1 MNLRDLEYF
10 YQLAKLKSYT
20 AAAQYFQVS
29 QPTITYAIKR
39 LEKELG
45 CDLVIKDP
53 SHRSAAL
60 TLQGDIFQSHVEDV
74 LLQIKTAVNEVHQS
88 LNPMMAVG
96 LPPIIC
102 NYLLTELLHK
112 NESIAPFSQVKAVRG
127 GSNSLMMKLL
137 DGQLDFSLLGSLAPL
152 KNDQL
157 IIHSLFKKDFYVVL
171 SPKHPLANQ
180 KELSFQDILYEKF
193 ILLDEHNI
201 HLTAFNQLNHRYHD
215 QASIL
220 FKIDD
225 VSVIKQMVAENMG
238 ISLLSDIA
246 LTSGSDQLVKVP
258 LAEQDRI
265 SFYVSYAHSR
275 HAILSKEAKD
285 LVRLIEKIS

>member
-1 MNLRDLEYF
+1 MD
-10 YQLAKLKSYT
+10 
-20 AAAQYFQVS
+20 
-29 QPTITYAIKR
+29 
-39 LEKELG
+39 

-53 SHRSAAL
+53 SHRTAEL

-88 LNPMMAVG
+88 LNPMTTVG
-96 LPPIIC
+96 FPPIIC
-102 NYLLTELLHK
+102 NYILTELLEQ
-112 NESIAPFSQVKAVRG
+112 NENLEPFSQVKAIRG

-137 DGQLDFSLLGSLAPL
+137 DGQIDFSLLGSLAPL

-157 IIHSLFKKDFYVVL
+157 VIRQLFKKDFYVVL
-171 SPKHPLANQ
+171 SKNHPLAKQ
-180 KELSFQDILYEKF
+180 KELSFQDILFEKF

-215 QASIL
+215 QASVL

-246 LTSGSDQLVKVP
+246 LASDSDQLIKIP
-258 LAEQDRI
+258 LSKEDSI
-265 SFYVSYAHSR
+265 TFYVSYAHSK
-275 HAILSKEAKD
+275 HAVLSDETEKLID
-285 LVRLIEKIS
+285 LIEKVS

>member
-10 YQLAKLKSYT
+10 YQLGKLKSYT
-20 AAAQYFQVS
+20 GAAQYFKVS
-29 QPTITYAIKR
+29 QPTISYAIKR

-45 CDLVIKDP
+45 CDLIIKDP
-53 SHRSAAL
+53 SHRTAEL

-88 LNPMMAVG
+88 LKPMMTVG
-96 LPPIIC
+96 FPPIIG
-102 NYLLTELLHK
+102 NYVLTELLQK
-112 NESIAPFSQVKAVRG
+112 NEELTPFSKVKAIRG

-137 DGQLDFSLLGSLAPL
+137 DGQIDFSLLGSLAPI
-152 KNDQL
+152 KNDLLVIKQ
-157 IIHSLFKKDFYVVL
+157 LFKKEFYVVL
-171 SPKHPLANQ
+171 SKNHPLADR
-180 KELSFQDILYEKF
+180 KELAFQDILSENF
-193 ILLDEHNI
+193 ILLDEHNM

-215 QASIL
+215 QANIL

-246 LTSGSDQLVKVP
+246 LSSDSDQLVKIP
-258 LAEQDRI
+258 LAKEDRI
-265 SFYVSYAHSR
+265 SFYVSYAHSK
-275 HAILSKEAKD
+275 HAGLSKEIKQ
-285 LVRLIEKIS
+285 LITLIEKVS

>member
-10 YQLAKLKSYT
+10 YQLGKLKSYT
-20 AAAQYFQVS
+20 GAAQYFKVS
-29 QPTITYAIKR
+29 QPTISYAIKR
-39 LEKELG
+39 LETELG
-45 CDLVIKDP
+45 CDLIIKDP
-53 SHRSAAL
+53 SHRTAEL
-60 TLQGDIFQSHVEDV
+60 TFQGDIFQSHVEDV

-88 LNPMMAVG
+88 LNPMMTVG
-96 LPPIIC
+96 FPPIIC
-102 NYLLTELLHK
+102 NYILTELLEQ
-112 NESIAPFSQVKAVRG
+112 NENLEPFSQVKAIRG
-127 GSNSLMMKLL
+127 GSRSLMMKLL
-137 DGQLDFSLLGSLAPL
+137 NGQIDFSLLGSLTPL

-157 IIHSLFKKDFYVVL
+157 VIHQLFTKDFYVVL
-171 SPKHPLANQ
+171 SKNHPLANK
-180 KELSFQDILYEKF
+180 KELSFQEILFEKF

-215 QASIL
+215 QASVL

-225 VSVIKQMVAENMG
+225 VSVIKQMVSENMG

>member
-1 MNLRDLEYF
+1 MD
-10 YQLAKLKSYT
+10 
-20 AAAQYFQVS
+20 
-29 QPTITYAIKR
+29 
-39 LEKELG
+39 

-53 SHRSAAL
+53 SHRTAEL

-88 LNPMMAVG
+88 LNPMTTVG
-96 LPPIIC
+96 FPPIIC
-102 NYLLTELLHK
+102 NYILTELLEQ
-112 NESIAPFSQVKAVRG
+112 NENLEPFSQVKAIRG

-137 DGQLDFSLLGSLAPL
+137 DGQIDFSLLGSLAPL

-157 IIHSLFKKDFYVVL
+157 VIRQLFKKDFYVVL
-171 SPKHPLANQ
+171 SKNHPLAKQ
-180 KELSFQDILYEKF
+180 KELSFQDILFEKF

-215 QASIL
+215 QASVL

-246 LTSGSDQLVKVP
+246 LTSDSDQLVK
-258 LAEQDRI
+258 I
-265 SFYVSYAHSR
+265 SLVKEDSITFYVSYAHSK
-275 HAILSKEAKD
+275 HAVLSEETKKLID
-285 LVRLIEKIS
+285 LIEKVS

>member
-10 YQLAKLKSYT
+10 YQLGKLKSYT
-20 AAAQYFQVS
+20 GAAQYFKVS
-29 QPTITYAIKR
+29 QPTISYAIKR
-39 LEKELG
+39 LETELG
-45 CDLVIKDP
+45 CDLIIKDP
-53 SHRSAAL
+53 SHRTAEL

-88 LNPMMAVG
+88 LNPMMIVG
-96 LPPIIC
+96 FPPIIC
-102 NYLLTELLHK
+102 NYILTELLEQ
-112 NESIAPFSQVKAVRG
+112 NENLEPFSQVKAIRG
-127 GSNSLMMKLL
+127 GSRSLMMKLL
-137 DGQLDFSLLGSLAPL
+137 NGQIDFSLLGSLTPL

-157 IIHSLFKKDFYVVL
+157 VIHQLFTKDFYVVL
-171 SPKHPLANQ
+171 SKNHPLANK
-180 KELSFQDILYEKF
+180 KELSFQEILFEKF

-215 QASIL
+215 QASVL

-225 VSVIKQMVAENMG
+225 VSVIKQMVSENMG

>member
-10 YQLAKLKSYT
+10 YQLGKLKSYT
-20 AAAQYFQVS
+20 GAAQYFKVS
-29 QPTITYAIKR
+29 QPTISYAIKR
-39 LEKELG
+39 LETELG
-45 CDLVIKDP
+45 CDLIIKDP
-53 SHRSAAL
+53 SHRTAEL

-88 LNPMMAVG
+88 LNSMMTVG
-96 LPPIIC
+96 FPPIIC
-102 NYLLTELLHK
+102 NYILTELLEQ
-112 NESIAPFSQVKAVRG
+112 NENLEPFSQVKAIRG
-127 GSNSLMMKLL
+127 GSRSLMMKLL
-137 DGQLDFSLLGSLAPL
+137 NGQIDFSLLGSLTPL

-157 IIHSLFKKDFYVVL
+157 VIHQLFTKDFYVVL
-171 SPKHPLANQ
+171 SKNHPLANK
-180 KELSFQDILYEKF
+180 KELSFQEILFEKF

-215 QASIL
+215 QASVL

-225 VSVIKQMVAENMG
+225 VSVIKQMVSENMG

>member
-1 MNLRDLEYF
+1 MD
-10 YQLAKLKSYT
+10 
-20 AAAQYFQVS
+20 
-29 QPTITYAIKR
+29 
-39 LEKELG
+39 

-53 SHRSAAL
+53 SHRTAEL

-88 LNPMMAVG
+88 LNPMTTVG
-96 LPPIIC
+96 FPPIIC
-102 NYLLTELLHK
+102 NYILTELLEQ
-112 NESIAPFSQVKAVRG
+112 NENLEPFSQVKAIRG

-137 DGQLDFSLLGSLAPL
+137 DGQIDFSLLGSLAPL

-157 IIHSLFKKDFYVVL
+157 VIRQLFKKDFYVVL
-171 SPKHPLANQ
+171 SKNHPLAKQ
-180 KELSFQDILYEKF
+180 KELSFQDILFEKF

-215 QASIL
+215 QASVL

-238 ISLLSDIA
+238 ISLLSDISLA
-246 LTSGSDQLVKVP
+246 SDSDKLIKIP
-258 LAEQDRI
+258 LSKEDSI
-265 SFYVSYAHSR
+265 TFYVSYAHSK
-275 HAILSKEAKD
+275 HAVLSDETEKLID
-285 LVRLIEKIS
+285 LIEKVS

>member
-10 YQLAKLKSYT
+10 YQLGKLKSYT
-20 AAAQYFQVS
+20 GAAQYFKVS
-29 QPTITYAIKR
+29 QPTISYAIKR
-39 LEKELG
+39 LETELG
-45 CDLVIKDP
+45 CDLIIKDP
-53 SHRSAAL
+53 SHRTAEL

-88 LNPMMAVG
+88 LNPMMTVG
-96 LPPIIC
+96 FPPIIC
-102 NYLLTELLHK
+102 NYILTELLEQ
-112 NESIAPFSQVKAVRG
+112 NENLEPFSQVKAIRG
-127 GSNSLMMKLL
+127 GSRSLMMKLL
-137 DGQLDFSLLGSLAPL
+137 NGQIDFSLLGSLTPL

-157 IIHSLFKKDFYVVL
+157 VIHQLFTKDFYVVL
-171 SPKHPLANQ
+171 SKNHPLANK
-180 KELSFQDILYEKF
+180 KELSFQEILFEKF

-215 QASIL
+215 QASVL

-225 VSVIKQMVAENMG
+225 VSVIKQMVSENMG

-285 LVRLIEKIS
+285 LIRLIEKIS

>member
-10 YQLAKLKSYT
+10 YQLGKLKSYT
-20 AAAQYFQVS
+20 GAAQYFKVS
-29 QPTITYAIKR
+29 QPTISYAIKR
-39 LEKELG
+39 LETELG
-45 CDLVIKDP
+45 CDLIIKDP
-53 SHRSAAL
+53 SHRTAEL

-88 LNPMMAVG
+88 LNPMMTVG
-96 LPPIIC
+96 FPPIIC
-102 NYLLTELLHK
+102 NYILTELLEQ
-112 NESIAPFSQVKAVRG
+112 NENLEPFSQVKAIRG
-127 GSNSLMMKLL
+127 GSRSLMMKLL
-137 DGQLDFSLLGSLAPL
+137 NGQIDFSLLGSLTPL

-157 IIHSLFKKDFYVVL
+157 VIHQLFTKDFYVVL
-171 SPKHPLANQ
+171 SKNHPLANK
-180 KELSFQDILYEKF
+180 KELSFQEILFEKF

-215 QASIL
+215 QASVL

-225 VSVIKQMVAENMG
+225 VSVIKQMVSENMG

>member
-10 YQLAKLKSYT
+10 YQLGKLKSYT
-20 AAAQYFQVS
+20 GAAQYFKVS
-29 QPTITYAIKR
+29 QPTISYAIKR
-39 LEKELG
+39 LETELG
-45 CDLVIKDP
+45 CDLIIKDP
-53 SHRSAAL
+53 SHRTAEL

-88 LNPMMAVG
+88 LNPMMTVG
-96 LPPIIC
+96 FPPIIC
-102 NYLLTELLHK
+102 NYILTELLEQ
-112 NESIAPFSQVKAVRG
+112 NENLEPFSQVKAIRG
-127 GSNSLMMKLL
+127 GSRSLMMKLL
-137 DGQLDFSLLGSLAPL
+137 NGQIDFSLLGSLIPL

-157 IIHSLFKKDFYVVL
+157 VIHQLFTKDFYVVL
-171 SPKHPLANQ
+171 SKNHPLANK
-180 KELSFQDILYEKF
+180 KELSFQEILFEKF

-215 QASIL
+215 QASVL

-225 VSVIKQMVAENMG
+225 VSVIKQMVSENMG

>member
-10 YQLAKLKSYT
+10 YQLGKLKSYT
-20 AAAQYFQVS
+20 GAAQYFKVS
-29 QPTITYAIKR
+29 QPTISYAIKR
-39 LEKELG
+39 LETELG
-45 CDLVIKDP
+45 CDLIIKDP
-53 SHRSAAL
+53 SHRTAEL

-88 LNPMMAVG
+88 LNPMMTVG
-96 LPPIIC
+96 FPPIIC
-102 NYLLTELLHK
+102 NYIMTELLEQ
-112 NESIAPFSQVKAVRG
+112 NENLEPFSQVKAIRG
-127 GSNSLMMKLL
+127 GSRSLMMKLL
-137 DGQLDFSLLGSLAPL
+137 NGQIDFSLLGSLTPL

-157 IIHSLFKKDFYVVL
+157 VIHQLFTKDFYVVL
-171 SPKHPLANQ
+171 SKNHPLANK
-180 KELSFQDILYEKF
+180 KELSFQEILFEKF

-215 QASIL
+215 QASVL

-225 VSVIKQMVAENMG
+225 VSVIKQMVSENMG

>member
-10 YQLAKLKSYT
+10 YQLGKLKSYT
-20 AAAQYFQVS
+20 GAAQYFKVS
-29 QPTITYAIKR
+29 QPTISYAIKR
-39 LEKELG
+39 LETELG
-45 CDLVIKDP
+45 CDLIIKDP
-53 SHRSAAL
+53 SHRTAEL

-88 LNPMMAVG
+88 LNPMMTVG
-96 LPPIIC
+96 FPPIIC
-102 NYLLTELLHK
+102 NYILTELLEQ
-112 NESIAPFSQVKAVRG
+112 NENLEPFSQVKAIRG
-127 GSNSLMMKLL
+127 GSRSLMMKLL
-137 DGQLDFSLLGSLAPL
+137 NGQIDFSLLASLTPL

-157 IIHSLFKKDFYVVL
+157 VIHQLFTKDFYVVL
-171 SPKHPLANQ
+171 SKNHPLANK
-180 KELSFQDILYEKF
+180 KELSFQEILFEKF

-215 QASIL
+215 QASVL

-225 VSVIKQMVAENMG
+225 VSVIKQMVSENMG

>member
-10 YQLAKLKSYT
+10 YQLGKLKSYT
-20 AAAQYFQVS
+20 GAAQYFKVS
-29 QPTITYAIKR
+29 QPTISYAIKR
-39 LEKELG
+39 LETELG
-45 CDLVIKDP
+45 CDLIIKDP
-53 SHRSAAL
+53 SHRTAEL

-88 LNPMMAVG
+88 LNPMMTVG
-96 LPPIIC
+96 FPPIIC
-102 NYLLTELLHK
+102 NYILTELLEQ
-112 NESIAPFSQVKAVRG
+112 NENLEPFSQVKAIRG
-127 GSNSLMMKLL
+127 GSRSLMMKLL
-137 DGQLDFSLLGSLAPL
+137 NGQIDFSLLGSLTPL

-157 IIHSLFKKDFYVVL
+157 VIHQLFTKDFYVVL
-171 SPKHPLANQ
+171 SKNHPLANK
-180 KELSFQDILYEKF
+180 KELSFQEILFEKF

-215 QASIL
+215 QASVL

-225 VSVIKQMVAENMG
+225 VSVIKQMVSENMG

-275 HAILSKEAKD
+275 YAILSKEAKD

>member
-1 MNLRDLEYF
+1 MNLRHLEYF
-10 YQLAKLKSYT
+10 YQLGKLKSYT
-20 AAAQYFQVS
+20 GAAQYFKVS
-29 QPTITYAIKR
+29 QPTISYAIKR
-39 LEKELG
+39 LETELG
-45 CDLVIKDP
+45 CDLIIKDP
-53 SHRSAAL
+53 SHRTAEL

-88 LNPMMAVG
+88 LNPMMTVG
-96 LPPIIC
+96 FPPIIC
-102 NYLLTELLHK
+102 NYILTELLEQ
-112 NESIAPFSQVKAVRG
+112 NENLEPFSQVKAIRG
-127 GSNSLMMKLL
+127 GSRSLMMKLL
-137 DGQLDFSLLGSLAPL
+137 NGQIDFSLLGSLTPL

-157 IIHSLFKKDFYVVL
+157 VIHQLFTKDFYVVL
-171 SPKHPLANQ
+171 SKNHPLANK
-180 KELSFQDILYEKF
+180 KELSFQEILFEKF

-215 QASIL
+215 QASVL

-225 VSVIKQMVAENMG
+225 VSVIKQMVSENMG

>member
-10 YQLAKLKSYT
+10 YQLGKLKSYT
-20 AAAQYFQVS
+20 GAAQYFKVS
-29 QPTITYAIKR
+29 QPTISYAIKR
-39 LEKELG
+39 LETELG
-45 CDLVIKDP
+45 CNLIIKDP
-53 SHRSAAL
+53 SHRTAEL

-88 LNPMMAVG
+88 LNPMMTVG
-96 LPPIIC
+96 FPPIIC
-102 NYLLTELLHK
+102 NYILTELLEQ
-112 NESIAPFSQVKAVRG
+112 NENLEPFSQVKAIRG
-127 GSNSLMMKLL
+127 GSRSLMMKLL
-137 DGQLDFSLLGSLAPL
+137 NGQIDFSLLGSLTPL

-157 IIHSLFKKDFYVVL
+157 VIHQLFTKDFYVVL
-171 SPKHPLANQ
+171 SKNHPLANK
-180 KELSFQDILYEKF
+180 KELSFQEILFEKF

-215 QASIL
+215 QASVL

-225 VSVIKQMVAENMG
+225 VSVIKQMVSENMG

>member
-88 LNPMMAVG
+88 LDPMMLLDCHRLSA
-96 LPPIIC
+96 IIC
-102 NYLLTELLHK
+102 
-112 NESIAPFSQVKAVRG
+112 
-127 GSNSLMMKLL
+127 
-137 DGQLDFSLLGSLAPL
+137 
-152 KNDQL
+152 
-157 IIHSLFKKDFYVVL
+157 
-171 SPKHPLANQ
+171 
-180 KELSFQDILYEKF
+180 
-193 ILLDEHNI
+193 
-201 HLTAFNQLNHRYHD
+201 
-215 QASIL
+215 
-220 FKIDD
+220 
-225 VSVIKQMVAENMG
+225 
-238 ISLLSDIA
+238 
-246 LTSGSDQLVKVP
+246 
-258 LAEQDRI
+258 
-265 SFYVSYAHSR
+265 
-275 HAILSKEAKD
+275 
-285 LVRLIEKIS
+285 

>member
-10 YQLAKLKSYT
+10 YQLGKLKSYT
-20 AAAQYFQVS
+20 GAAQYFKVS
-29 QPTITYAIKR
+29 QPTISYAIKR

-45 CDLVIKDP
+45 CDLIIKDP
-53 SHRSAAL
+53 SHRTAEL

-88 LNPMMAVG
+88 LNPMMTVG
-96 LPPIIC
+96 FPPIIC
-102 NYLLTELLHK
+102 NYILTELLQQ
-112 NESIAPFSQVKAVRG
+112 NEDLTPFSQVKAIRG

-137 DGQLDFSLLGSLAPL
+137 DGQIDFSLLGSLAPI
-152 KNDQL
+152 KNDLLVINQ
-157 IIHSLFKKDFYVVL
+157 LFKKEFYVVL
-171 SPKHPLANQ
+171 SKNHPLADR
-180 KELSFQDILYEKF
+180 KELAFQDILSENF

-215 QASIL
+215 QANIL

-246 LTSGSDQLVKVP
+246 LSSDSDQLVKIP
-258 LAEQDRI
+258 LAKEDSI
-265 SFYVSYAHSR
+265 SFYVSYAHSKY
-275 HAILSKEAKD
+275 AGLSEEIKQ
-285 LVRLIEKIS
+285 LITLIEKVS

>member
-10 YQLAKLKSYT
+10 YQLGKLKSYT
-20 AAAQYFQVS
+20 GAAQYFKVS
-29 QPTITYAIKR
+29 QPTISYAIKR
-39 LEKELG
+39 LETELG
-45 CDLVIKDP
+45 CDLIIKDP
-53 SHRSAAL
+53 SHRTAEL

-88 LNPMMAVG
+88 LNPMMTVG
-96 LPPIIC
+96 FPPIIC
-102 NYLLTELLHK
+102 NYILTELLEQ
-112 NESIAPFSQVKAVRG
+112 NENLEPFSQVKAIRG
-127 GSNSLMMKLL
+127 GSRSLMMKLL
-137 DGQLDFSLLGSLAPL
+137 NGQIDFSLLGSLTPL

-157 IIHSLFKKDFYVVL
+157 VIHQLFTKDFYVVL
-171 SPKHPLANQ
+171 SKNHPLANK
-180 KELSFQDILYEKF
+180 KELSFQEILFEKF

-215 QASIL
+215 QASVL

-225 VSVIKQMVAENMG
+225 VSVIKRMVSENMG

>member
-10 YQLAKLKSYT
+10 YQLGKLKSYT
-20 AAAQYFQVS
+20 GAAQYFKVS
-29 QPTITYAIKR
+29 QPTISYAIKR
-39 LEKELG
+39 LETELG
-45 CDLVIKDP
+45 CDLIIKDP
-53 SHRSAAL
+53 SHRTAEL

-88 LNPMMAVG
+88 LNPMMTVG
-96 LPPIIC
+96 FPPIIC
-102 NYLLTELLHK
+102 NYILTELLEQ
-112 NESIAPFSQVKAVRG
+112 NENLEPFSQVKAIRG
-127 GSNSLMMKLL
+127 GSRSLMMKLL
-137 DGQLDFSLLGSLAPL
+137 NGQIDFSLLGSLTPL

-157 IIHSLFKKDFYVVL
+157 VIHQLFTKDFYVVL
-171 SPKHPLANQ
+171 SKNHPLANK
-180 KELSFQDILYEKF
+180 KELSFQEILFEKF

-215 QASIL
+215 QASVL

-225 VSVIKQMVAENMG
+225 VSVIKQMVSENMG

-265 SFYVSYAHSR
+265 SFYVGYAHSR